1 MCLKTTRTIITLNEE
16 NSCEF
21 WYGVLDGKLNSLEE
35 FRREREDLMN
45 KFLKQEEAMEEQ
57 EKRHKV
63 ALYEVER
70 KFIIGKDEWV

>member
-1 MCLKTTRTIITLNEE
+1 MYLKTTRTIITLNEE

-21 WYGVLDGKLNSLEE
+21 WYAVLDGKLNSLEE

-57 EKRHKV
+57 EKRHKI